1 MRRPML
7 LTLALVV
14 VMGVIYATRQLSMAP
29 GPNAVDAFGLSMERA
44 PTGLQGAAGA
54 AGLLLL
60 GSWLFGL
67 LVARLKLPK
76 ISGYLIF
83 GAIVGPSALA
93 LVTKDQ
99 LGELRLINDL
109 AISLIALTAGGE
121 IRLRLVKKS
130 FKVISLVTLIQVGLI
145 FSSVTALVYFGF
157 EVLGLDA
164 IGDAR
169 ARLALAALV
178 GTIASASSPAAAI
191 AVISEM
197 RARGR
202 MAQLSLSAA
211 VSKDMLVVAIFAV
224 VIALAAPSLN
234 AMAPDAGAAE
244 QASAQVESA
253 PESPAPAEAESVEAE
268 SAAALTATIVR
279 ELGGSALVGALIGT
293 LLAWIVRAL
302 HANLPVFV
310 VLACFGISVLS
321 EAAHLDALIVAL
333 VAGLMM
339 ENLFRSRTGPIFDTL
354 EELSLPVYC
363 MFFAVAGA
371 KIDLAVLGTLWPAA
385 LAIVSVRGVMI
396 WGGTWAGARLAGEG
410 GPAGT
415 WLWTAFVSQAGVS
428 LALASLVV
436 QSFEGIDAV
445 AQVYSLLLAAIAIH
459 ELVGPVLMKIGLSK
473 GDVASDDDPPDGGDF
488 PTGGGGH

>member
-1 MRRPML
+1 ML
-7 LTLALVV
+7 LVLALVV
-14 VMGVIYATRQLSMAP
+14 VMGVIYATRALSAGSGP
-29 GPNAVDAFGLSMERA
+29 GAIDAFGLAMEST
-44 PTGLQGAAGA
+44 PSGLQGAAGG

-67 LVARLKLPK
+67 LVARVRLPK

-99 LGELRLINDL
+99 LGQLRLINDL

-130 FKVISLVTLIQVGLI
+130 FKVISLVTVIQVGLI

-157 EVLGLDA
+157 EMLGLDA

-211 VSKDMLVVAIFAV
+211 VSKDMLVVAMFAV

-234 AMAPDAGAAE
+234 AMAPDAPSAD
-244 QASAQVESA
+244 QTSAQIAEEA
-253 PESPAPAEAESVEAE
+253 APAEEAEAVEAE
-268 SAAALTATIVR
+268 SAAALTATIAR
-279 ELGGSALVGALIGT
+279 ELGGSALVGALIGAA
-293 LLAWIVRAL
+293 LAWIVRAL
-302 HANLPVFV
+302 QANLPVFV

-371 KIDLAVLGTLWPAA
+371 KIDLAVLATLWPAA

-428 LALASLVV
+428 LALASLVA

-459 ELVGPVLMKIGLSK
+459 ELVGPVLMKIGLGR
-473 GDVASDDDPPDGGDF
+473 GDVEPSGSPSDEGDF
-488 PTGGGGH
+488 PSGGGGH

>member
-1 MRRPML
+1 VRRPFL

-14 VMGVIYATRQLSMAP
+14 VIGVVAATLRFASAP
-29 GPNAVDAFGLSMERA
+29 GEGATDAFGLALETA
-44 PTGLQGAAGA
+44 PSGVQGAAGA
-54 AGLLLL
+54 TGLLLL

-67 LVARLKLPK
+67 LVARISLPK
-76 ISGYLIF
+76 ISGYLVF

-93 LVTKDQ
+93 IVTSEQ
-99 LGELRLINDL
+99 LGQLRLINDL

-130 FKVISLVTLIQVGLI
+130 LKIISLVTLIQVALI

-157 EVLGLDA
+157 ELLGLEA
-164 IGDAR
+164 IGDNR
-169 ARLALAALV
+169 ARLAIAALV

-197 RARGR
+197 RAHGR

-211 VSKDMLVVAIFAV
+211 VSKDMLVVAMFAI
-224 VIALAAPSLN
+224 VIALAAPSLR
-234 AMAPDAGAAE
+234 AVSADAPDASPAAAQVETDAAGDETTQAGAAE
-244 QASAQVESA
+244 
-253 PESPAPAEAESVEAE
+253 
-268 SAAALTATIVR
+268 LTATIVR
-279 ELGGSALVGALIGT
+279 ELGGSALVGALIGAG
-293 LLAWIVRAL
+293 LAWMVRAL
-302 HANLPVFV
+302 RANLPVFV

-339 ENLFRSRTGPIFDTL
+339 ENLFKSRTGEIFDTL

-371 KIDLAVLGTLWPAA
+371 KIDLAVLASLWPAA
-385 LAIVSVRGVMI
+385 LAIVVLRGGMI
-396 WGGTWAGARLAGEG
+396 WGGTLAGARLAGEG
-410 GPAGT
+410 GPVAT

-428 LALASLVV
+428 LALASLVAT
-436 QSFEGIDAV
+436 SFEEVDAV

-459 ELVGPVLMKIGLSK
+459 ELVGPVLMKIGLAR
-473 GDVASDDDPPDGGDF
+473 GDVPSDEPPDEGDF
-488 PTGGGGH
+488 ELRGGGH

>member
-1 MRRPML
+1 MRLPLL

-14 VMGVIYATRQLSMAP
+14 VIGVIAATLRLAP
-29 GPNAVDAFGLSMERA
+29 SPGDGATDAFGLALEAA
-44 PTGLQGAAGA
+44 PSGVQGAAGA
-54 AGLLLL
+54 TGLLLL

-67 LVARLKLPK
+67 LVARLSLPK
-76 ISGYLIF
+76 ISGYLVF

-93 LVTKDQ
+93 IVSTDQ
-99 LGELRLINDL
+99 LGQLRLINDL

-130 FKVISLVTLIQVGLI
+130 LKVISLVTLIQVALI

-157 EVLGLDA
+157 ELLGLEA
-164 IGDAR
+164 IGDDR

-197 RARGR
+197 RAHGR
-202 MAQLSLSAA
+202 MAQLSLSTA
-211 VSKDMLVVAIFAV
+211 VSKDMLVVAMFAV
-224 VIALAAPSLN
+224 VIALAAPSLRGV
-234 AMAPDAGAAE
+234 ASEAPETPQGAAQVEAGADAGGPADTGAAE
-244 QASAQVESA
+244 
-253 PESPAPAEAESVEAE
+253 
-268 SAAALTATIVR
+268 LTVTIAR
-279 ELGGSALVGALIGT
+279 ELGGSALVGALIGAG
-293 LLAWIVRAL
+293 LAWMVRAMR
-302 HANLPVFV
+302 ANLPVFV

-339 ENLFRSRTGPIFDTL
+339 ENLFKSRTGEIFDTL

-371 KIDLAVLGTLWPAA
+371 KIDLAVLASLWPAA
-385 LAIVSVRGVMI
+385 LAIVLLRAGMI
-396 WGGTWAGARLAGEG
+396 WGGTFAGARLAGER
-410 GPAGT
+410 GPAAT

-436 QSFEGIDAV
+436 TSFEEVDAV

-459 ELVGPVLMKIGLSK
+459 ELVGPVLMKIGLTR
-473 GDVASDDDPPDGGDF
+473 GDVPSDEPPDEGASE
-488 PTGGGGH
+488 TRGGGR

>member
-1 MRRPML
+1 MRRPLL

-14 VMGVIYATRQLSMAP
+14 VIGVIAATLRLAAAP
-29 GPNAVDAFGLSMERA
+29 GDGATDAFGLSLEST
-44 PTGLQGAAGA
+44 PIGVQGAAGA
-54 AGLLLL
+54 TGLLLL

-67 LVARLKLPK
+67 LVARLSLPK

-93 LVTKDQ
+93 IVSTDQ
-99 LGELRLINDL
+99 LGQLRLINDL

-157 EVLGLDA
+157 ELLGLEA
-164 IGDAR
+164 IGDDR

-197 RARGR
+197 RAHGR

-211 VSKDMLVVAIFAV
+211 VSKDMLVVAMFAV
-224 VIALAAPSLN
+224 VIALAAPSLR
-234 AMAPDAGAAE
+234 AVGSEAPQAEQSAAQVEADAGDEAGAPQEETGAAE
-244 QASAQVESA
+244 
-253 PESPAPAEAESVEAE
+253 
-268 SAAALTATIVR
+268 LTATIAR
-279 ELGGSALVGALIGT
+279 ELGGSALVGALIGAG
-293 LLAWIVRAL
+293 LAWMVRAMR
-302 HANLPVFV
+302 ANLPVFV

-339 ENLFRSRTGPIFDTL
+339 ENLFKSRTGEIFDTL

-371 KIDLAVLGTLWPAA
+371 KIDLAVLASLWPAA
-385 LAIVSVRGVMI
+385 LAIVLVRGGMI
-396 WGGTWAGARLAGEG
+396 WSSTWVGARLAGER
-410 GPAGT
+410 GPAAT

-428 LALASLVV
+428 LALASLVAS
-436 QSFEGIDAV
+436 SFEGVDAV

-459 ELVGPVLMKIGLSK
+459 ELVGPVLMKIGLTR
-473 GDVASDDDPPDGGDF
+473 GDVPGDEPPDEGEFETRGA
-488 PTGGGGH
+488 GH